1 MVVELV
7 IHSYSNIAYKITFLF
22 AFSSP
27 GQSSNVLAA
36 RGRFKGK
43 TNNPVIAP
51 AVIPAFLTLLSQHP
65 FLPLLSQPYLSSI
78 QLYLSSIQR
87 RLGSNQSLAPPR
99 RSP

>member
-1 MVVELV
+1 MIVLVLV

-51 AVIPAFLTLLSQHP
+51 PLSLP
-65 FLPLLSQPYLSSI
+65 FLLCYPGVAFRYPSVAWDPI
-78 QLYLSSIQR
+78 
-87 RLGSNQSLAPPR
+87 SNSRPSTIDFIALAC
-99 RSP
+99 